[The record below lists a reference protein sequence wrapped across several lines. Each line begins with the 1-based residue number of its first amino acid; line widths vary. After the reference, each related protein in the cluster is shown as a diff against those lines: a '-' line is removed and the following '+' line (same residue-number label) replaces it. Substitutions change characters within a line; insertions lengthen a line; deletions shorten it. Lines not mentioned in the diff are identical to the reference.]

1 MITTTIHI
9 ERDDTEIPVT
19 IEADYYPATP
29 DRLHPFPGEPGTP
42 EHIDI
47 LFATGPDKQ
56 DIVLTK
62 REEEQ
67 AESAVRQ
74 AAAEEAEG

>member
-9 ERDDTEIPVT
+9 ERDDTEIPVL
-19 IEADYYPATP
+19 IEADYFPATP

-56 DIVLTK
+56 DIVLTR
-62 REEEQ
+62 REEEA
-67 AESAVRQ
+67 AEDAVRYRWAQ
-74 AAAEEAEG
+74 EGER